1 MNEWVYLGHCSLY
14 RFPRIASSRR
24 ARGYHVIRRSY
35 RGCIEPVII
44 LSNKGFRLFSFQS
57 VASVR
62 VAAQMPRLLF
72 TGLEDY
78 KIRGSQASPYLVVTH
93 YDELAESKDI
103 VLVRGDIILPNHL
116 KDAEVRLN
124 P

>member
-1 MNEWVYLGHCSLY
+1 
-14 RFPRIASSRR
+14 
-24 ARGYHVIRRSY
+24 
-35 RGCIEPVII
+35 
-44 LSNKGFRLFSFQS
+44 
-57 VASVR
+57 